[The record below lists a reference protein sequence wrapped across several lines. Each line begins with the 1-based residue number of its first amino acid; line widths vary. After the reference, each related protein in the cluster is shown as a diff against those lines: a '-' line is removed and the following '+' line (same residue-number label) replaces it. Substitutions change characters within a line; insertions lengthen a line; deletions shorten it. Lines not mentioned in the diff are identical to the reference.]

1 MIKTLHDLDKAL
13 DNQKV
18 TFMEKETFDT
28 YQAVY
33 QFGATHELLDMST
46 KLKVDAIGRQI
57 LSELYK
63 KDNKLYE
70 LETVYD
76 SNSIFLYAVATEIV
90 KTE

>member
-1 MIKTLHDLDKAL
+1 MIKTLHDLDEAL
-13 DNQKV
+13 DKQKV

-33 QFGATHELLDMST
+33 QFGATHELLNMST

-63 KDNKLYE
+63 KDDKLYE
-70 LETVYD
+70 LETLYD
-76 SNSIFLYAVATEIV
+76 SNNVFLYAIATEIIET
-90 KTE
+90 K